1 VRHLSQSDPC
11 ASSAPAPTAGTTTE
25 PLLPEDGMSDSSSGG
40 GSAPAIP
47 EHYVTLNVSQKA
59 TPEQIKRSYH
69 KLALRHHPDKNPD
82 SGELFAK
89 ISAAYAI
96 LSDPRKRE
104 VYDKFGDQGVQMVDS
119 MVAHGI
125 PPWLLSPAVQG
136 AAACMLLLFVLL
148 LFVCLPI
155 LIVLRVNGSVTA
167 AWAVVLI
174 PLWMANTML
183 LFLVCLGSRGGD
195 EEHAQCSTRML
206 RPLCLLLLITA
217 FEVMLA
223 IKLESPSTLS
233 AWAAFSPVL
242 ALLTLVSVATLR
254 QACCTLAGRES
265 LKNRET
271 RRPAA
276 MRLLRSLLSLAL
288 QLAFVLLLIF
298 RVDGADLS
306 WWLVFAPLWALLAL
320 LVWRV
325 VLLLT
330 AIPRNASAEEKTA
343 KRAAGV
349 VSSVLIGI
357 ASLTLLLLC
366 ISLGTSATISAG
378 AIFAPFFAVVGL
390 LLCCCCCGCCCAAAA
405 GKRDESEYGQHTDEE
420 AGHACRA
427 DSSAAADG
435 AAGRGGGASCEDVRV
450 DMEDVVDLGQQ
461 LRGMAAGPGAASRRA
476 GSFSEDQLRAM
487 SVRQLKSELERRGI
501 PHEYAIEKSE
511 LLSLAIGA
519 QHTE

>member
-1 VRHLSQSDPC
+1 MLSSTMLVLLM
-11 ASSAPAPTAGTTTE
+11 ASTAAPAPPQLLQKPLVRAG
-25 PLLPEDGMSDSSSGG
+25 
-40 GSAPAIP
+40 
-47 EHYVTLNVSQKA
+47 
-59 TPEQIKRSYH
+59 
-69 KLALRHHPDKNPD
+69 
-82 SGELFAK
+82 
-89 ISAAYAI
+89 
-96 LSDPRKRE
+96 
-104 VYDKFGDQGVQMVDS
+104 
-119 MVAHGI
+119 
-125 PPWLLSPAVQG
+125 G
-136 AAACMLLLFVLL
+136 AA
-148 LFVCLPI
+148 
-155 LIVLRVNGSVTA
+155 IVTQT
-167 AWAVVLI
+167 VV
-174 PLWMANTML
+174 
-183 LFLVCLGSRGGD
+183 SRI
-195 EEHAQCSTRML
+195 A
-206 RPLCLLLLITA
+206 
-217 FEVMLA
+217 
-223 IKLESPSTLS
+223 
-233 AWAAFSPVL
+233 
-242 ALLTLVSVATLR
+242 R
-254 QACCTLAGRES
+254 QATKPPLRLELGRQEEAK
-265 LKNRET
+265 LVDVA
-271 RRPAA
+271 PPGPL
-276 MRLLRSLLSLAL
+276 RLIARAI
-288 QLAFVLLLIF
+288 VLLLIF

-476 GSFSEDQLRAM
+476 SSVSEEQLRAM